1 MNLKSCIQLCTSLM
15 LLTLIVFI
23 ASCSNPSNDPVS
35 NTAIDSALGQENP
48 VFDSGPDTAQP
59 VIFYFEDLGF
69 TLGFDSVFTGKSG
82 YYQHPVNDS
91 INFTIEGDH
100 QSMLGQKMTLTYLYE
115 EPKWVV
121 KSIEESRV
129 TTLMI
134 NYHNYSEDA
143 EVCNY
148 KFPGKQSIQSKYSV
162 LKRLS
167 PEKFSP
173 FNFGYEESDLKN
185 WNLEEIK
192 KVVKANC
199 SSNYAESILNA
210 KSLTDHPFAPGVT
223 EVILKVNLIP
233 SPYADLPK
241 STATNKTVYL
251 HFDIIWGD

>member
-1 MNLKSCIQLCTSLM
+1 MNLKSCFQLCTSFM

-23 ASCSNPSNDPVS
+23 ASCSNPTTEPAS
-35 NTAIDSALGQENP
+35 NTEIDSALGLENP

-69 TLGFDSVFTGKSG
+69 TLGFDSVFTGKTG
-82 YYQHPVNDS
+82 HYQHPVNDS
-91 INFTIEGDH
+91 IKFTIETDH
-100 QSMLGQKMTLTYLYE
+100 LSMLDQKMTLTYLYE
-115 EPKWVV
+115 EPKWIV

-143 EVCNY
+143 EICNF
-148 KFPGKQSIQSKYSV
+148 KFPGKQSIQSKYTV

-185 WNLEEIK
+185 WNIDDIK

-199 SSNYAESILNA
+199 SSQYAESILNA
-210 KSLTDHPFAPGVT
+210 KSLTEHPFSPGVT
-223 EVILKVNLIP
+223 EVILKVNLTP
-233 SPYADLPK
+233 SPYAEMPK
-241 STATNKTVYL
+241 SSTSNKSVYI

>member
-1 MNLKSCIQLCTSLM
+1 M
-15 LLTLIVFI
+15 
-23 ASCSNPSNDPVS
+23 
-35 NTAIDSALGQENP
+35 
-48 VFDSGPDTAQP
+48 
-59 VIFYFEDLGF
+59 
-69 TLGFDSVFTGKSG
+69 
-82 YYQHPVNDS
+82 
-91 INFTIEGDH
+91 
-100 QSMLGQKMTLTYLYE
+100 
-115 EPKWVV
+115 V

-143 EVCNY
+143 EICNY
-148 KFPGKQSIQSKYSV
+148 KFPGKQSIHSKYSV